1 MNQKV
6 QELIDALLWEEP
18 ITGDEDTEKEY
29 NAQMSSRVKRTEFDK
44 KTNET
49 RVYWKEGRNDHARDL
64 SNHQVLGA
72 ILADLVPDPC
82 SERLSRSE
90 QKQNTPTNQ

>member
-18 ITGDEDTEKEY
+18 ITGDEETEKEY

-64 SNHQVLGA
+64 ANHQVLGA

-82 SERLSRSE
+82 AERLSRSE
-90 QKQNTPTNQ
+90 QRQSIPTNQ